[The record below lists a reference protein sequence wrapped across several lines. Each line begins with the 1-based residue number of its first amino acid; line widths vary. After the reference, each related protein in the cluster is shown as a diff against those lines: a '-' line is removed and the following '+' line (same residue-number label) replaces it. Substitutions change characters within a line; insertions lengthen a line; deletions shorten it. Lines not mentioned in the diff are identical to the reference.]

1 MQAEIPVSIQV
12 NSQQGGGAGSMVTVP
27 VDVDI
32 DVELLVAGK
41 PIGKG
46 QASMLF
52 EECVDPPGHIWDQC
66 GGLEYDS
73 KSKSRTTFT
82 SGCEEGICVEKNKWF
97 AMCMP
102 EERRELFKKRGWSGK
117 VLECR

>member
-1 MQAEIPVSIQV
+1 
-12 NSQQGGGAGSMVTVP
+12 MVTVP